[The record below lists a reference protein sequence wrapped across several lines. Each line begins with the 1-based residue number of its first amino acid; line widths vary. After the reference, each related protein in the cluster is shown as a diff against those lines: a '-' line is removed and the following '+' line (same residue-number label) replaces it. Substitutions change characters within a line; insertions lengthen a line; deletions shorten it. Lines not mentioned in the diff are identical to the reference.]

1 MIVYLLLG
9 ILIGVLWG
17 FGSVMER
24 VEEIDVAVYQQLK
37 TQNRGF
43 YNGVLEKLKIKSKE
57 QKIEELQKEI
67 EELEDE

>member
-1 MIVYLLLG
+1 MIGYLLLG

-37 TQNRGF
+37 TQNREF